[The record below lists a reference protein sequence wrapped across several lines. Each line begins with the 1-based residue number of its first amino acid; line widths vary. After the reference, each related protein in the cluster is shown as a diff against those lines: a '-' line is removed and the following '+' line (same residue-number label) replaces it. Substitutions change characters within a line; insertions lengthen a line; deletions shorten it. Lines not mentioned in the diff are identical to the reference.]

1 MSEQQTKIFFIGPQG
16 TGKTNLVYRIT
27 GREYDP
33 NIKSTIGFG
42 LSTST
47 LTFENESM
55 DIEIWDLADNERF
68 MIMSSYFIQDVQM
81 VVAVFDSNNYESF
94 VKMQRILNG
103 KFYFT

>member
-16 TGKTNLVYRIT
+16 TGKTSLVNRIT

-55 DIEIWDLADNERF
+55 DVEIWDLADNERF

-81 VVAVFDSNNYESF
+81 VVAVFDSNDYESF